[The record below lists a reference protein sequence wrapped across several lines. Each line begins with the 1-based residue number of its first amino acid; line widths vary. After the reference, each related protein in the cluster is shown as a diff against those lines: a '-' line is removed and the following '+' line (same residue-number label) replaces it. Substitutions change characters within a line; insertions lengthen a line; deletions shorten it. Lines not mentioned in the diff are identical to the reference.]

1 MAVEPIG
8 VPLSFTMKKGNDIK
22 KATIYKNFREF
33 LDYEEGNCYIG
44 VNPIGDGGHN
54 IGYLYCSKQL
64 YLNRTSYDVT
74 ENYLFSFKAE
84 NGQVYHAY
92 QTYPTVEEIIEE
104 TYTTSE
110 DEPIEFDGDDFPYGA
125 VVYIVGT
132 KGANGSG
139 GSSGGSGESYYSQGS
154 YHTRTGSG
162 GAGGNGGNGGVNC
175 SARIRT
181 DIEEE
186 RYATITTYG
195 GYGAGGGGGGG
206 GGGAPAST
214 PSSAA
219 TYQGGSGGSG
229 GSASNVSRCAKI
241 EFPPLT
247 SFVIAEILKENSGFN
262 GTKGSSGNNGIT
274 GSGGRGGNGG
284 SNGKGSGGGSGS
296 GGSGLRGGNGGG
308 GASTSETKAADVQ
321 DIENIDCSSYETDIA
336 TSTCVAKTIQ
346 NSGGVVVAKR
356 YLYYQT

>member
-8 VPLSFTMKKGNDIK
+8 VPLSFTIKKGNDIK

-44 VNPIGDGGHN
+44 VDPMGNSGN
-54 IGYLYCSKQL
+54 SIGYLYCSKQL

-74 ENYLFSFKAE
+74 EKYLFSFKAE

-110 DEPIEFDGDDFPYGA
+110 DEPIEFDGEDFPYGA
-125 VVYIVGT
+125 IVYIVGT
-132 KGANGSG
+132 KGTNGSG
-139 GSSGGSGESYYSQGS
+139 GSSGSSGERYYDQGS
-154 YHTRTGSG
+154 YHSRIGTG
-162 GAGGNGGNGGVNC
+162 GAGGNGGSGGVNC
-175 SARIRT
+175 SASIRT
-181 DIEEE
+181 DADEEK
-186 RYATITTYG
+186 YATITTYG

-206 GGGAPAST
+206 GGGA
-214 PSSAA
+214 SSSGQSH
-219 TYQGGSGGSG
+219 TTWRGGSGGSG

-247 SFVIAEILKENSGFN
+247 SFVITEILKENSGFN
-262 GTKGSSGNNGIT
+262 GTKGSSGNSGASN
-274 GSGGRGGNGG
+274 SGGRGGNGG
-284 SNGKGSGGGSGS
+284 SNGKGTGGAGGSSGS
-296 GGSGLRGGNGGG
+296 GCYGGNGGS

-321 DIENIDCSSYETDIA
+321 DIDNIDCSSYETDIA

>member
-8 VPLSFTMKKGNDIK
+8 VPLSFTIKKGNDIK

-44 VNPIGDGGHN
+44 VDPMSNGGQN

-74 ENYLFSFKAE
+74 EKYLFSFKAE

-104 TYTTSE
+104 TYTASE
-110 DEPIEFDGDDFPYGA
+110 DEPIEFDGEEFPYGA

-139 GSSGGSGESYYSQGS
+139 GSSGGSGEAYYSQGN

-162 GAGGNGGNGGVNC
+162 GGGGNGGSGGVNC

-214 PSSAA
+214 PSSAH

-229 GSASNVSRCAKI
+229 GSASNVSRCVKI

-247 SFVIAEILKENSGFN
+247 SFVIAEIIKENSGFN
-262 GTKGSSGNNGIT
+262 GTKGSSGNSGVS

-284 SNGKGSGGGSGS
+284 SNGKGTGGGSGS
-296 GGSGLRGGNGGG
+296 GASNLAGGRGGN

-321 DIENIDCSSYETDIA
+321 DIENIDYSSYETDIA

>member
-8 VPLSFTMKKGNDIK
+8 IPLSFTIKKGNDIK

-44 VNPIGDGGHN
+44 VNPMNDSGQN

-74 ENYLFSFKAE
+74 EKYLFSFKAE

-104 TYTTSE
+104 TYTTNE
-110 DEPIEFDGDDFPYGA
+110 DEPIEFDGEEFPYGA

-139 GSSGGSGESYYSQGS
+139 GSSGGSGERYYSQGN
-154 YHTRTGSG
+154 YHARVGAG
-162 GAGGNGGNGGVNC
+162 GTGGNGGQGGVSC
-175 SARIRT
+175 SISMRT
-181 DIEEE
+181 DADEEK
-186 RYATITTYG
+186 YATITTYG

-206 GGGAPAST
+206 GGGATANGSG
-214 PSSAA
+214 A
-219 TYQGGSGGSG
+219 TTWQGGSGGSG

-247 SFVIAEILKENSGFN
+247 SFVITEIFKRNSEFN
-262 GTKGSSGNNGIT
+262 GLRGSSGNNGSSN
-274 GSGGRGGNGG
+274 SGGRGGNGG
-284 SNGKGSGGGSGS
+284 SDGKGKGGASGSNGSGYV
-296 GGSGLRGGNGGG
+296 GGRGGN
-308 GASTSETKAADVQ
+308 GASTSETRAADVQ
-321 DIENIDCSSYETDIA
+321 DIDNINCSSYETDIA

>member
-1 MAVEPIG
+1 MAVEPIDIS
-8 VPLSFTMKKGNDIK
+8 VSFTIKKGNDIK

-44 VNPIGDGGHN
+44 VNPVNNGGQN

-74 ENYLFSFKAE
+74 EKYLFSFKAE

-92 QTYPTVEEIIEE
+92 QTYPTVGEIIEE

-110 DEPIEFDGDDFPYGA
+110 EEPIEFDGEDFPYGA
-125 VVYIVGT
+125 VVYIVGS

-139 GSSGGSGESYYSQGS
+139 GSSGGSGERYYSQGG
-154 YHTRTGSG
+154 YHSQTGAG
-162 GAGGNGGNGGVNC
+162 GAGGNGGSGGVSC
-175 SARIRT
+175 SISIRT
-181 DIEEE
+181 DTDEGK
-186 RYATITTYG
+186 YAIITTYG

-206 GGGAPAST
+206 GGGAPDSG
-214 PSSAA
+214 SFA
-219 TYQGGSGGSG
+219 TIWRGGSGGSG

-241 EFPPLT
+241 EFPSLT
-247 SFVIAEILKENSGFN
+247 SFVITEIFKRNSGLN
-262 GTKGSSGNNGIT
+262 GGRGESGNNGT
-274 GSGGRGGNGG
+274 SSSGGRGGNGG
-284 SNGKGSGGGSGS
+284 SNGKGSSGQSGSGS
-296 GGSGLRGGNGGG
+296 SGYVGGDGGRGAN
-308 GASTSETKAADVQ
+308 TNETRVADVWGI
-321 DIENIDCSSYETDIA
+321 DNIDYSSYETDIV

-356 YLYYQT
+356 CLYYQT

>member
-22 KATIYKNFREF
+22 KATIYKDFREF

-44 VNPIGDGGHN
+44 VDPIGDGHN

-74 ENYLFSFKAE
+74 EQYLFSFKAE

-110 DEPIEFDGDDFPYGA
+110 DEPIEFDGEDFPYGA

-139 GSSGGSGESYYSQGS
+139 GDSGSSGERYYNQGN
-154 YHTRTGSG
+154 YHSRTGIG
-162 GAGGNGGNGGVNC
+162 GAGGNGGSGGVNC
-175 SARIRT
+175 SASIRT
-181 DIEEE
+181 DADEEK
-186 RYATITTYG
+186 YATITIYG

-206 GGGAPAST
+206 GGGASSSG
-214 PSSAA
+214 SSAQ
-219 TYQGGSGGSG
+219 TWSGGSGGSG

-247 SFVIAEILKENSGFN
+247 SFVITEILKANSDFN
-262 GTKGSSGNNGIT
+262 GTKGSSGDSGT
-274 GSGGRGGNGG
+274 GSRGGRGGNGG
-284 SNGKGSGGGSGS
+284 SNGKGTGGASGSGS
-296 GGSGLRGGNGGG
+296 SGLLGGKGGN

-321 DIENIDCSSYETDIA
+321 DIDNIDCSSYETDIA